1 MYLTINPNSALDRVL
16 FIEQFVPG
24 SRMIPSKTIESVGG
38 KGFDTAVVL
47 RALGLETLT
56 IGYVAGETGRTL
68 VHLLERYGIRHDLIW
83 VEGETRVALVIA
95 ETLHH
100 RHSHIIYGNYTV
112 PPQACDDFFT
122 RFRRHVANAQWV
134 IGAGSLPEGLPKD
147 FYQRVIK
154 IAAEHH
160 VPVLIDCPGEPA
172 LQAIPARPMIL
183 KMNWQEFERTFQ
195 TNAATL
201 EELASQATE
210 VKQTTQIPNLV
221 ITCGEHGVLA
231 LTAQGTFLALPPRQK
246 AVNAAG
252 AGDAVSAALAWRLSL
267 GDNWTSALKWAAA
280 TGAAVVLT
288 EGTADC
294 HREDIDRFYSQTTV
308 QELNIC

>member
-16 FIEQFVPG
+16 FIEQFIPG
-24 SRMIPSKTIESVGG
+24 GRMIPSKTIESVGG

-47 RALGLETLT
+47 RALELDTLT

-68 VHLLERYGIRHDLIW
+68 AHLLERYGIRHDLIW

-100 RHSHIIYGNYTV
+100 RHSHIIYGSYTV
-112 PPQACDDFFT
+112 PPEACDDFFT
-122 RFRRHVANAQWV
+122 RFTHHVANAKWV

-147 FYQRVIK
+147 FYRRVIK

-160 VPVLIDCPGEPA
+160 VSVLIDCPGEPI
-172 LQAIPARPMIL
+172 LQAIPAQPMIV

-195 TNAATL
+195 LSAATL
-201 EELASQATE
+201 QELADQAIR
-210 VKQTTQIPNLV
+210 VRQAKQISNLV
-221 ITCGEHGVLA
+221 ITCGEHGILA
-231 LTAQGTFLALPPRQK
+231 LTSQGNFLALPPKQK
-246 AVNAAG
+246 AINAAG

-267 GDNWTSALKWAAA
+267 GDDWALALKWAAA

-294 HREDIDRFYSQTTV
+294 RREDIDRLYPQTV
-308 QELNIC
+308 IQELNGF